1 MNMTNL
7 NKTNTYKTRTLI
19 AASFLLCASFA
30 QASHHEG
37 THEGCKDMK
46 NMDFSMKD
54 VDTNKDGNISKE
66 EYATARQGDVD
77 NKFKH
82 MDANSD
88 GKLDAK
94 EQKDVEDVLK
104 AMHSQ
109 KAKAPVSTM

>member
-1 MNMTNL
+1 MNMTN
-7 NKTNTYKTRTLI
+7 NIKTLI
-19 AASFLLCASFA
+19 AACFLLCANLA
-30 QASHHEG
+30 QANHHEG
-37 THEGCKDMK
+37 AHEGCKDMK

-54 VDTNKDGNISKE
+54 MDTNKDGYISKE
-66 EYATARQGDVD
+66 EYSAAELGDAD
-77 NKFKH
+77 KNFKH
-82 MDANSD
+82 IDANGD

>member
-1 MNMTNL
+1 MQLYKALLASVLVVSTN
-7 NKTNTYKTRTLI
+7 
-19 AASFLLCASFA
+19 FA
-30 QASHHEG
+30 FANH
-37 THEGCKDMK
+37 HEGCKDMK

-54 VDTNKDGNISKE
+54 VDTNKDGNISRD
-66 EYATARQGDVD
+66 EYAAEGQGDID
-77 NKFKH
+77 KNFKH

-94 EQKDVEDVLK
+94 EQKDVEEVLK